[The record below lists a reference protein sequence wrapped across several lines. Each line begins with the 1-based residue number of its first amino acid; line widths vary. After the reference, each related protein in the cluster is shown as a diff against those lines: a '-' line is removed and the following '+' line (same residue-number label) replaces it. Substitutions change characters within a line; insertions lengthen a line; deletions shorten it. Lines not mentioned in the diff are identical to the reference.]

1 MALKTG
7 RAEGSAHVTIDRVLC
22 DACGCCVRVCAGD
35 VLRLE
40 NGAVLIDTTRLFGC
54 VGCAHCMLVC
64 PTDAIAVHGRDT
76 SPADVR
82 ELPPPETRAD
92 FDSLLALL
100 LSRRSVR
107 RFRSSEVG
115 EEAIQRIVEAVST
128 APMGLPPSDV
138 EILVLR
144 GRSRVQEFAGDIVDA
159 IRRSQWFVSPL
170 MTTLMRPFIGK
181 EAAEMFRTFLRP
193 LAHELPEKRAQGED
207 WLLYDAPLAM
217 YFHTSPYSDPAD
229 PVIAAT
235 YAMLAAES
243 LGLGSCMIG
252 TVAPILKSYRKVAE
266 KYGIPPKNQQG
277 ILVIFGYP
285 SVTFRRAVKRRPGR
299 VHVWA
304 ETGTAAREGRSPHSR
319 FRDSPLR
326 SE

>member
-7 RAEGSAHVTIDRVLC
+7 RAEGSATVTIDRVLC
-22 DACGCCVRVCAGD
+22 DACGCCVRVCSAD
-35 VLRLE
+35 VLRME
-40 NGAVLIDTTRLFGC
+40 NGAVVADTTRLFGC
-54 VGCAHCMLVC
+54 VGCSHCMLVC

-76 SPADVR
+76 SPADVC
-82 ELPPPETRAD
+82 ELPPPEMRAD

-115 EEAIQRIVEAVST
+115 EEAIQKIVEAVST

-144 GRSRVQEFAGDIVDA
+144 GRPRVQEFAGDIVDA
-159 IRRSQWFVSPL
+159 IKRAQWFVSPL

-193 LAHELPEKRAQGED
+193 LAHALPEERARGED

-252 TVAPILKSYRKVAE
+252 TVAPILKYYKKVAE

-277 ILVIFGYP
+277 ILVIFGY
-285 SVTFRRAVKRRPGR
+285 SATSFKRAVKRRLGK

-304 ETGTAAREGRSPHSR
+304 EDRNSR
-319 FRDSPLR
+319 A
-326 SE
+326 